1 MRPIMRKVLN
11 PALFLTASTFLYA
24 CSAEGPSRTVEL
36 ATQGLYSASLS
47 RDGEYSLVGSIQ
59 HGGSYWKNSNS
70 ERRFN
75 WNHEQGDFTPFI
87 SVDIDPTGNYAL
99 TGGARTMVLWNTS
112 TGQSE
117 GFWNTPGDIRSTKLS
132 TNGDYAIV
140 GLDDQTA
147 RYFDVKNGGIK
158 QTFRTGAVVRSVDVD
173 DSGTLALTGDDKYK
187 VTLWD
192 TSNGEI
198 KYQWELSNRIASV
211 TLSDDGRYA
220 FGAAQLGNAKV
231 WSTETGNELLSISTG
246 KLESRNVTISK
257 AIFSPDSRY
266 LLTGGISAEVKLISL
281 SSGDVLQEWALER
294 KEVLRPTG
302 ASVLALAFGEKKS
315 TYYAIGSNGLLNTF
329 E

>member
-1 MRPIMRKVLN
+1 MKKVLKS
-11 PALFLTASTFLYA
+11 ALFLIAGTFLYA
-24 CSAEGPSRTVEL
+24 CSAEGPTKTVEL

-47 RDGEYSLVGSIQ
+47 NNGEYSLIGSIQ
-59 HGGSYWKNSNS
+59 HGGSFWKNSLS

-75 WNHEQGDFTPFI
+75 WNHAQGDFTPLI
-87 SVDIDPTGNYAL
+87 SVDIDPSGNYAL
-99 TGGARTMVLWNTS
+99 TGGARTMVLWNMS

-132 TNGDYAIV
+132 NNGDYAIV

-173 DSGTLALTGDDKYK
+173 DSGLLALTGDDKYQ
-187 VTLWD
+187 VILWD

-198 KYQWELSNRIASV
+198 KHQWELSNRIASV

-231 WSTETGNELLSISTG
+231 WSTETGKELFSLSTG
-246 KLESRNVTISK
+246 KLDSRNVTIGK
-257 AIFSPDSRY
+257 AVFSPDNRY
-266 LLTGGISAEVKLISL
+266 LLTGGISPDVKLISL
-281 SSGDVLQEWALER
+281 SNGDVLREWSLEL
-294 KEVLRPTG
+294 KDTLRPTG
-302 ASVLALAFGEKKS
+302 SSVLALAFGDQNS
-315 TYYAIGSNGLLNTF
+315 AYYAIGSNGMLNIF